1 MGVLS
6 TNRAQITSGGLIS
19 ASFVSDVYD
28 VLTGA
33 TADTVVISGSTTN
46 HGLSISGSLNVSSTI
61 SASYIT
67 GSFTGNI
74 IGNVTGNLTGTSSF
88 ATMASTASYVSGSS
102 VSGTVVSATTSTSAS
117 FATTAITASYISNT
131 LSFQT
136 GSLGTAIN
144 GAMAVSSSGDL
155 YFGSASAWYKVTL
168 G

>member
-74 IGNVTGNLTGTSSF
+74 TGDVTGNITGDVVGDLTGTSSF
-88 ATMASTASYVSGSS
+88 ATMASTASYVS
-102 VSGTVVSATTSTSAS
+102 SAS
-117 FATTAITASYISNT
+117 FATTAVTASYISNT
-131 LSFQT
+131 LTFQT